1 MGGGYIAPGKLEPF
15 CCCSSIQMA
24 PHSGA
29 ARAGLGERWQPV
41 GQTGRGE
48 GRRAGGD
55 VDAHRKTINCWST
68 FFRNV
73 DPVFKAG
80 EFDVD

>member
-1 MGGGYIAPGKLEPF
+1 VTVDVWGGGGVHDIVPGKLEPF

-29 ARAGLGERWQPV
+29 ARACLGERWQPV

-55 VDAHRKTINCWST
+55 VDAGVDCGCY
-68 FFRNV
+68 FF
-73 DPVFKAG
+73 F
-80 EFDVD
+80 FT